1 MINVH
6 NLGSLSIL
14 LFGYCFHP
22 YLYYFP
28 VCRLVSSFDYSFLVE
43 LFSLSGT
50 SNDGDDDVVEFF
62 IRLLA

>member
-1 MINVH
+1 
-6 NLGSLSIL
+6 
-14 LFGYCFHP
+14 
-22 YLYYFP
+22 
-28 VCRLVSSFDYSFLVE
+28 SFLVE